1 MIKEITKQDIPECVN
16 VIRTS
21 FLTVADALGFNSDNA
36 PRFTAFATTEER
48 LMWQLENEHRPMY
61 GYYENGRII
70 GYYSLALQ
78 EDHECELNNLCVLPE
93 YRHKHIGEKLVHDAH
108 DSAKALGCI
117 KMNIGIVEENTI
129 LRNWYEMLGF
139 QHIGTKKF
147 DFFPFT
153 CGYMEKGL

>member
-36 PRFTAFATTEER
+36 PRSTAFATTEER
-48 LMWQLENEHRPMY
+48 LIWQLENEHRPMY
-61 GYYENGRII
+61 GYYENDRII

-93 YRHKHIGEKLVHDAH
+93 YRHEHIGEKSVNDAY
-108 DSAKALGCI
+108 DRAKALDCI
-117 KMNIGIVEENTI
+117 RFSPTVSHSPRLVQRLFLNVFAFLTVSGA
-129 LRNWYEMLGF
+129 
-139 QHIGTKKF
+139 GTCAF
-147 DFFPFT
+147 LSD
-153 CGYMEKGL
+153 